1 MRIRS
6 QAFHKL
12 KRIASDPFTTIFVW
26 QFICEKQLVLHSK
39 VMRGCRIRAGRFTRA
54 DTGAAAV
61 EFAIICPLL
70 IYFILT
76 VLYLGLYVGVAHS
89 LQQLAADGARASVA
103 GLGDPERRQL
113 TIDYVNAAAPRYF
126 AITNDRLDIDFQ
138 SDASAA
144 RVTLT
149 YDAGNVL
156 SWYPQAFVPV
166 LDTTITRAAVV
177 RLGGF

>member
-1 MRIRS
+1 MG
-6 QAFHKL
+6 
-12 KRIASDPFTTIFVW
+12 
-26 QFICEKQLVLHSK
+26 
-39 VMRGCRIRAGRFTRA
+39 GCRDRVGDAVRA

-89 LQQLAADGARASVA
+89 VQQLAADSARASVA
-103 GLGDPERRQL
+103 GLGDTERRQL
-113 TIDYVNAAAPRYF
+113 TIDYVSTAAPRYF
-126 AITNDRLDIDFQ
+126 AISSDRLDVDFQ
-138 SDASAA
+138 TEASAA

-149 YDAGNVL
+149 YDAGNIL
-156 SWYPQAFVPV
+156 NWYPQALIPV

-177 RLGGF
+177 RVGGF